1 MIRSMII
8 IIGFIVLAPLIGG
21 LLEGIDRKISARM
34 QRRVGPP
41 ITQPFMDVAK
51 LFNKEF
57 LSVNKQQLFLLLAHL
72 FFVVFAGSMFFI
84 GSDLLMVFFSLSTAA
99 MFMVMAASSTHTP
112 YTGVGTMRELMQMM
126 CCEPME
132 LLTAVGF
139 YLASG
144 MAKTGIEKSF
154 LVSDLI
160 HSNVSAIMYLP
171 GFFIG
176 FVFILT
182 IKFRKSPFD
191 LSTSHHAHQE
201 VVKGITAE
209 FSGGAY
215 AITEIAEWYEEVM
228 LLAVVGL
235 FIVNSNPISYLVAAL
250 VVIFVYF
257 LEILIDNTSARVKWD
272 LMFKITWG
280 VIIVFG
286 GINLFLLENVS
297 SFMKFLQ

>member
-1 MIRSMII
+1 
-8 IIGFIVLAPLIGG
+8 
-21 LLEGIDRKISARM
+21 
-34 QRRVGPP
+34 
-41 ITQPFMDVAK
+41 
-51 LFNKEF
+51 
-57 LSVNKQQLFLLLAHL
+57 
-72 FFVVFAGSMFFI
+72 
-84 GSDLLMVFFSLSTAA
+84 

-228 LLAVVGL
+228 LLAVVAL
-235 FIVNSNPISYLVAAL
+235 SLSRNSNPISY
-250 VVIFVYF
+250 VVV
-257 LEILIDNTSARVKWD
+257 
-272 LMFKITWG
+272 
-280 VIIVFG
+280 
-286 GINLFLLENVS
+286 LL
-297 SFMKFLQ
+297 LQLSWFIS